1 MPARLGEA
9 AIVISVTFD
18 DGWAD
23 NVTAASIG
31 GHAANGVGSPR
42 QPYACRGA
50 ARAAH
55 ELTPKR
61 RRHALRAVGPLG
73 CDSLAHRRSSSRV
86 NASRLARSW
95 PLAKTSTW
103 GSAARIPR
111 ARGS

>member
-1 MPARLGEA
+1 MPARLVEA

-31 GHAANGVGSPR
+31 GQAANGVGSPR
-42 QPYACRGA
+42 QPYACRA
-50 ARAAH
+50 ARAAR
-55 ELTPKR
+55 TSSR
-61 RRHALRAVGPLG
+61 RSGADMLRAVGPLG